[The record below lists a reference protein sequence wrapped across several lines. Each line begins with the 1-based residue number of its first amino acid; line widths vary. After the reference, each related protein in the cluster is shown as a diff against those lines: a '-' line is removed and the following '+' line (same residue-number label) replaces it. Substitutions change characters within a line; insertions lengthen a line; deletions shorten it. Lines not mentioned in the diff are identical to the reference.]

1 MVHRPLF
8 SWTFRDLYK
17 STNPE
22 RIAQNFDMFDF
33 ELDDDDDELAAMD
46 ALDRGVR
53 GGPDPDDVDPTT
65 FDVEITEP

>member
-1 MVHRPLF
+1 MGWSSRPLF
-8 SWTFRDLYK
+8 SSTFRDLYK
-17 STNPE
+17 SINPE
-22 RIAQNFDMFDF
+22 RIAQNFDVFDF
-33 ELDDDDDELAAMD
+33 ELDDDELAAMD

>member
-8 SWTFRDLYK
+8 SSTFRDLYK

-22 RIAQNFDMFDF
+22 RIAQNSDVFDF
-33 ELDDDDDELAAMD
+33 ELDDDELAAMD

-53 GGPDPDDVDPTT
+53 GGPDRDGVVPTT

>member
-1 MVHRPLF
+1 MIP
-8 SWTFRDLYK
+8 K
-17 STNPE
+17 STNPG
-22 RIAQNFDMFDF
+22 RIAQNFDVFDF
-33 ELDDDDDELAAMD
+33 ELDDDELAAMD